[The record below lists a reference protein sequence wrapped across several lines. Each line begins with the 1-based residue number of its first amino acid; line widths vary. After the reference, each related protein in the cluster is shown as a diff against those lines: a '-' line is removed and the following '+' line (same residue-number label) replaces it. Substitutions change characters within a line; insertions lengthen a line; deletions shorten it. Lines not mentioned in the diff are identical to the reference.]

1 MQTAAS
7 LSDLALL
14 MDSVHSLLTPS
25 EDSDPGRTTVSSGTL
40 SSPNSSLVTTLL
52 AALLAVQHNR

>member
-25 EDSDPGRTTVSSGTL
+25 EDSDPGRTTVSSRTL